1 MDKSL
6 RIAII
11 IGSLACF
18 GLAGCGVKGPL
29 EKPAD
34 APKDEVGPHGE
45 KPHKPFILDR
55 LIQ

>member
-11 IGSLACF
+11 IGLAAGL

-34 APKDEVGPHGE
+34 APKDEVGPDGK
-45 KPHKPFILDR
+45 KPHKSFILDG
-55 LIQ
+55 LIR